1 MPEAKQRKGLFV
13 VRVGFEI
20 KCTYTTQP
28 AVTELQEESRFNS
41 VENVWRAYNLLLKI
55 NFNNPHFFFDITM
68 DEQKLLKTPSLRVQ
82 TQKSPLA

>member
-41 VENVWRAYNLLLKI
+41 VENV
-55 NFNNPHFFFDITM
+55 
-68 DEQKLLKTPSLRVQ
+68 
-82 TQKSPLA
+82 